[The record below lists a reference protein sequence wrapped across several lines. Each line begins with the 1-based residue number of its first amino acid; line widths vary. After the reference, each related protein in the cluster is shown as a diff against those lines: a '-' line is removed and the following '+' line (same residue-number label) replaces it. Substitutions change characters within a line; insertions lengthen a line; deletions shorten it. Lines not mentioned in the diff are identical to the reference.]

1 MAGTQSI
8 TIYDTTLRDGAQGEG
23 VHFSLSDKLR
33 LAEKLAGYGMHY
45 VEGGWPGSND
55 KDREFFPEA
64 AKLRWGSCK
73 LAAFGSTRRA
83 GVGAADDPQVRML
96 LDAETPVV
104 TIFGKSWLLHVEK
117 VLRTTPEENLRMIS
131 ETVAFLKK
139 EGREVIYDA
148 EHFFDGHADDPE
160 YALRTLE
167 AAAGGGAEY
176 LVLCDTNGGRLP
188 SQVAEAV
195 QIGRAHV

>member
-1 MAGTQSI
+1 MDRDYYVQMSNGQL

-33 LAEKLAGYGMHY
+33 LAEKLAAFGIHY

-64 AKLRWGSCK
+64 KKLNWGPCK

-83 GVGAADDPQVRML
+83 GVQASTDPQVKL
-96 LDAETPVV
+96 LLEAETPVV

-117 VLRTTPEENLRMIS
+117 VLHHSGGKCGHDPRYRRFSEKGRPGGHLR
-131 ETVAFLKK
+131 
-139 EGREVIYDA
+139 RR
-148 EHFFDGHADDPE
+148 
-160 YALRTLE
+160 ALF
-167 AAAGGGAEY
+167 
-176 LVLCDTNGGRLP
+176 
-188 SQVAEAV
+188 
-195 QIGRAHV
+195 